1 MIQIFN
7 TNYLFLLLLLEHN
20 LIGSDC
26 FTVSLK
32 KEKRPDKDV
41 ITYHLTDPRQPLP
54 YRPWRDSRGPSPYLP
69 WENFTHP
76 ENRIQEN
83 CPSKS
88 GSKLDIPE
96 IEKSNDN

>member
-20 LIGSDC
+20 LIGSEC

-32 KEKRPDKDV
+32 KEKDV
-41 ITYHLTDPRQPLP
+41 ITYYLTDPRQPIP
-54 YRPWRDSRGPSPYLP
+54 YRPWRKNRGPSPHLP
-69 WENFTHP
+69 YP
-76 ENRIQEN
+76 EKRIQEN

>member
-1 MIQIFN
+1 MS
-7 TNYLFLLLLLEHN
+7 LLEHN

-32 KEKRPDKDV
+32 KEKSPDKDI

-54 YRPWRDSRGPSPYLP
+54 YRPWRDSKGPALY
-69 WENFTHP
+69 HP
-76 ENRIQEN
+76 HRILED
-83 CPSKS
+83 CPSK
-88 GSKLDIPE
+88 LVIPK

>member
-1 MIQIFN
+1 M
-7 TNYLFLLLLLEHN
+7 LLSLEHN

-32 KEKRPDKDV
+32 KEKHPDKDI
-41 ITYHLTDPRQPLP
+41 ITYHLTDPRQPSP
-54 YRPWRDSRGPSPYLP
+54 YRPWRENRGPSPYLP
-69 WENFTHP
+69 HAEK
-76 ENRIQEN
+76 RIQEN